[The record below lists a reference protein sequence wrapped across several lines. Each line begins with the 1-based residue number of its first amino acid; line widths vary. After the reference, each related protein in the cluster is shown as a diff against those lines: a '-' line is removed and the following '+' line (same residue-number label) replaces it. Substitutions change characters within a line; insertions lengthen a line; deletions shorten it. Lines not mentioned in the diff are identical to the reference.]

1 MSFLRFG
8 ICLLLA
14 FGVLAFGA
22 VEEWAQAVLEIGFCL
37 LFLLW
42 ALRALQKKWD
52 QMFISPLLLPMCA
65 FALVVVAQLALH
77 RTFSPY
83 QTRVELQLVVA
94 YTLALFLISQAYQR
108 TSHWRN
114 FLWFLMSLGFFVSI
128 FGILQHLTFNGKLYW
143 ARTMRFGGYPFGPYV
158 NRNHFAGF
166 AELIIPIALVPLVLG
181 RVRRERLALVGL
193 FAAVPIIALLLSASR
208 GGIVSFAVEI
218 AVLIALLL
226 LRRIRGQ
233 NLLVVGALVLAV
245 VMAASWIGV
254 RQVVE
259 RFSGTRTADI
269 TSSKRASMRRDTWRI
284 FLDHPVLGTGLGTLP
299 MVFPPYDS
307 LFDDKIVNHS
317 HNDYLEILA
326 DSGILGGI
334 CCAWF
339 LMVLFTEGLKGLA
352 AQGNSLGGTLNL
364 CGLMGCSGFLI
375 HSLVD
380 FNLHI
385 PANALPFFVTAH
397 LATVR
402 VQPSAPGESL
412 PRRRKRKESS
422 GAP

>member
-8 ICLLLA
+8 ICVLLA
-14 FGVLAFGA
+14 FGVLMFGA

-37 LFLLW
+37 LLLWW
-42 ALRALQKKWD
+42 ALRTLSKSWD
-52 QMFISPLLLPMCA
+52 QVYISPLLLPVCA
-65 FALVVVAQLALH
+65 FGLVVAAQLALH

-83 QTRVELQLVVA
+83 YTRVELQLVVA
-94 YTLALFLISQAYQR
+94 YAAALFLMSQAYQR

-143 ARTMRFGGYPFGPYV
+143 IRTMRFGGYPFGPYV

-166 AELIIPIALVPLVLG
+166 VELIIPLALVPLVLG

-193 FAAVPIIALLLSASR
+193 FAAVPMIALLLSASR
-208 GGIVSFAVEI
+208 GGIVSFGVEI
-218 AVLIALLL
+218 AVLILLVL
-226 LRRIRGQ
+226 LRRMRSQ
-233 NLLVVGALVLAV
+233 NLAVVGAVLLVVVMV
-245 VMAASWIGV
+245 VSWIGV
-254 RQVVE
+254 HQVVE
-259 RFSGTRTADI
+259 RFSGIRSADI
-269 TSSKRASMRRDTWRI
+269 ATSKRASMSRDSLRI
-284 FLDHPVLGTGLGTLP
+284 FEEHPVWGTGLGTLP
-299 MVFPPYDS
+299 LVFPAYDS
-307 LFDDKIVNHS
+307 LYDDKIVNHS

-326 DSGILGGI
+326 DTGILGGL

-339 LMVLFTEGLKGLA
+339 LIALFVEGLKSLA

-385 PANALPFFVTAH
+385 PANALLFFVTAH

-412 PRRRKRKESS
+412 PRRRKRKESDGGS
-422 GAP
+422 

>member
-8 ICLLLA
+8 ICVLLA
-14 FGVLAFGA
+14 FGVLMFGA

-37 LFLLW
+37 LLLWW
-42 ALRALQKKWD
+42 ALRKLSKSWD
-52 QMFISPLLLPMCA
+52 QVYISPLLLPVCA
-65 FALVVVAQLALH
+65 FGLVVAAQLALH

-83 QTRVELQLVVA
+83 YTRVELQLVVA
-94 YTLALFLISQAYQR
+94 YAAALFLMSQAYQR

-143 ARTMRFGGYPFGPYV
+143 IRTMRFGGYPFGPYV

-166 AELIIPIALVPLVLG
+166 VELIIPLALVPLVLG

-193 FAAVPIIALLLSASR
+193 FAAVPMIALLLSASR
-208 GGIVSFAVEI
+208 GGIVSFGVEI
-218 AVLIALLL
+218 AVLILLVL
-226 LRRIRGQ
+226 LRRMRSQ
-233 NLLVVGALVLAV
+233 NLAVVGAVLLVVVMV
-245 VMAASWIGV
+245 VSWIGV
-254 RQVVE
+254 HQVVE
-259 RFSGTRTADI
+259 RFSGIRSADI
-269 TSSKRASMRRDTWRI
+269 ATSKRASMSRDSLRI
-284 FLDHPVLGTGLGTLP
+284 FEEHPVWGTGLGTLP
-299 MVFPPYDS
+299 LVFPAYDS
-307 LFDDKIVNHS
+307 LYDDKIVNHS

-326 DSGILGGI
+326 DTGILGGL

-339 LMVLFTEGLKGLA
+339 LIALFVEGLKSLA

-385 PANALPFFVTAH
+385 PANALLFFVTAH

-412 PRRRKRKESS
+412 PRRRKRKESDGGS
-422 GAP
+422 